1 MKTTSRTA
9 PAALLRELEAIR
21 PEYGP
26 GSARRKRALL
36 LLFRAPLGSPK
47 DVERLHETL
56 CFLEAFPD
64 NAALLADVRR
74 LLAGFDRRPDLRR
87 FRSELADTGIAGT
100 ETLYPFYY
108 PTALWLAQR
117 WGDRLRIAWNDF
129 ERQKALEDLLPLLTL
144 YAETPGLDEID
155 LGPKG
160 WVRRLGGGRETDAVF
175 LLRRVAALPLD
186 AFWKEYFYESFAP
199 PLRLA
204 PGPETP
210 SRTRARLPGFPVV
223 FQRRPLSRT
232 RPDVRAESDRPPLS
246 LRSVSTGSARRL
258 IDAARVSMV
267 TRQRDLDVFE
277 HASVRDVRL
286 ADAGDGLKFAVYGM
300 IPERR
305 LLLEAV
311 YAYLTIRNGVP
322 VGYVLVSALFGSSEI
337 AFNVFESFRG
347 AEAGLIYGRTLGLTR
362 SLFGSDSFT
371 IFPYQL
377 GDENE
382 EGIESGAWWF
392 YRKLGFFPKAKEAI
406 ALTRREE
413 ARLKR
418 DKRRTT
424 PAMLRRLAKHNLYFH
439 LEAERDDIIGL
450 VQLPNVGLKVSD
462 ALARRFG
469 SDRERGAR
477 ETLREAQA
485 LLGVP
490 SLGRFAPGE
499 RLAFARW
506 APLVTLLPGLPRW
519 SEGARRALADVIRAK
534 GGTRESDFV
543 RLFDAHRPLRRA
555 LLELAK
561 DEG

>member
-1 MKTTSRTA
+1 MKRRTTAA
-9 PAALLRELEAIR
+9 PAALLRELEAMR

-26 GSARRKRALL
+26 GMARKKRSLL
-36 LLFRAPLGSPK
+36 APLARLSLGSAK
-47 DVERLHETL
+47 EVERLHEAL

-64 NAALLADVRR
+64 GAPLLADVRR
-74 LLAGFDRRPDLRR
+74 LLAGFGRRTDLRR
-87 FRSELADTGIAGT
+87 FRRELADTGIAGT
-100 ETLYPFYY
+100 DTFYPFYY

-117 WGDRLRIAWNDF
+117 WGDRLRIDWKNF
-129 ERQKALEDLLPLLTL
+129 ERAKALEDLLPLLSH
-144 YAETPGLDEID
+144 YAETPGLDEVE

-160 WVRRLGGGRETDAVF
+160 WLDRLGGSRETDAVY

-186 AFWKEYFYESFAP
+186 GFWKEYLYESLAP
-199 PLRLA
+199 PLRLS
-204 PGPETP
+204 PGPDTP
-210 SRTRARLPGFPVV
+210 SRTRARLPGFAVV

-232 RPDVRAESDRPPLS
+232 RPDVRDESDRPPLS
-246 LRSVSTGSARRL
+246 LRTVSAGSARRL
-258 IDAARVSMV
+258 IDAARTSMV

-286 ADAGDGLKFAVYGM
+286 ADSGDGLKFAVYGM

-347 AEAGLIYGRTLGLTR
+347 AEAALVYGRTLGLTR

-377 GDENE
+377 GDDNE

-406 ALTRREE
+406 ALMRREE

-418 DKRRTT
+418 EKRRTT

-439 LEAERDDIIGL
+439 LGAQREDIIGL
-450 VQLPNVGLKVSD
+450 VQLPNVGLKVTD

-490 SLGRFAPGE
+490 SLGRFSPGE

-506 APLVTLLPGLPRW
+506 APLVTLLPGLSRW
-519 SEGARRALADVIRAK
+519 SEQARRSLTDVIRAK

-555 LLELAK
+555 LLDLAR
-561 DEG
+561 D